1 MHYRTTMVIGLVASL
16 LIAIYPLRA
25 GAAGDAQVV
34 QQVSANGQRNL
45 RPFTVKDKWEIQW
58 DAKVQC

>member
-1 MHYRTTMVIGLVASL
+1 MHYRTTVVIGLVASL
-16 LIAIYPLRA
+16 LIAIYPLRV

-45 RPFTVKDKWEIQW
+45 RPFTVKDKWEFNGTP
-58 DAKVQC
+58 KVQC